1 MCMFDHV
8 CLSLPP
14 PCSCVEALLAAGAA
28 VDAAA
33 AAGGHTPLLLACE
46 AGGLDC
52 VRVLLTAGADR
63 SLATTVRLLCHASR
77 SCRTKDFFKLCSY
90 SVVDFL

>member
-1 MCMFDHV
+1 MFDHV

-33 AAGGHTPLLLACE
+33 AGGHTPLFLACE

-77 SCRTKDFFKLCSY
+77 
-90 SVVDFL
+90 